1 MYRDM
6 QAGAYDRTRDPPF
19 LPLCAPSSQGEIKEE
34 EGLDYEEEV
43 SPMAT
48 PKLKPRPQYTS
59 LASASQKEEY
69 QAQVFDLML
78 RSTGFRGASW
88 PMTLAELERE
98 LNKEDIRFAYYQ
110 VDYHIHLHAQS
121 KRSMLSMCRDIDD
134 VRQLRGWQTEVRQ
147 FDREIQGFD
156 NGSRQKDD
164 LFEVHEITSWRR
176 TWRSRERR
184 LSKARKV
191 WANIMEERRR
201 QRLYM
206 LQERQNLD
214 ARFKFYGRQDGNRMF
229 LREFY
234 H

>member
-1 MYRDM
+1 MYQDM
-6 QAGAYDRTRDPPF
+6 QTGAYDRTRDPPF
-19 LPLCAPSSQGEIKEE
+19 LPFCAPSSQSEIKEE
-34 EGLDYEEEV
+34 EDLDYEEEV

-78 RSTGFRGASW
+78 RSTGFRGASR
-88 PMTLAELERE
+88 PMTLAELEGE
-98 LNKEDIRFAYYQ
+98 LNEEDIRFAYYQ

-134 VRQLRGWQTEVRQ
+134 VRQLRGWQTEMRQ

-214 ARFKFYGRQDGNRMF
+214 ARFKFYGWQDGNRVF
-229 LREFY
+229 LRKFY